1 MTLAALA
8 PVLHLTHLTPLTALA
23 PLDALSQWAP
33 IVWLKTNP
41 YAYPTLEIVHIVGIA
56 LVFGTLWVVD
66 LRILGRMRV
75 FDVNQLAKHV
85 LPWTL
90 LGFTLAAA
98 SGLTMFVSRVSD
110 LIANPAFILKIGLLF
125 AAGANAAVLHARGPI
140 MVSSLMTK
148 SQALLSILIWLAVI
162 VCGRWIAY
170 I

>member
-1 MTLAALA
+1 MTPAALA
-8 PVLHLTHLTPLTALA
+8 PLT
-23 PLDALSQWAP
+23 PLDALNHWAP

-56 LVFGTLWVVD
+56 LVFGTLWVID

-75 FDVNQLAKHV
+75 FDVNQLAKHI

-90 LGFTLAAA
+90 LGFALAAA

-110 LIANPAFILKIGLLF
+110 LIANPAFILKICFLF

-140 MVSSLMTK
+140 VTTNLVTK
-148 SQALLSILIWLAVI
+148 SQALLSIFIWLAVI
-162 VCGRWIAY
+162 TCGRWIAY
-170 I
+170 V